1 MSAVT
6 HGVQRVL
13 DIPLPRPR
21 GEQLET
27 TGDFLELERELRLE
41 LRAGARVPR

>member
-6 HGVQRVL
+6 HGVQREI

-21 GEQLET
+21 GDLLET
-27 TGDFLELERELRLE
+27 TADFLELERELRLE
-41 LRAGARVPR
+41 LRSGARATP